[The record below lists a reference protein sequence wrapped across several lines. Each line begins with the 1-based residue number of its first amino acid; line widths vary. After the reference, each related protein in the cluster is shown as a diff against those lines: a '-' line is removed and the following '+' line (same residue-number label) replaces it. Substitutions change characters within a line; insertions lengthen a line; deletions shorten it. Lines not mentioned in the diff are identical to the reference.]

1 MGDQTIELDPGDA
14 LVERL
19 VAIVAERKLGEVF
32 VVGVGEVEDVE
43 ISVPRG
49 DQARHSVKLPGTS
62 DLVTLSGVVGAR
74 ADLYATVAQQGESGP
89 LMLAGKLLSA
99 TAVTVRVSLP
109 RAASAARP
117 EMTSPPQTAPSP
129 QTTSPRPI
137 ELPSSQPRTAPQG
150 NMTQPETLPTLPPVA
165 APQAAASEQRDSRPL
180 ATKLVRPV
188 AADEENDIYPEQ
200 GDIVTHFA
208 FGRCVVTF
216 SDGERIRLQQEGEQ
230 RVREVA
236 LSMLKIKEPTVEA
249 DGRRH
254 FDLGRKN

>member
-1 MGDQTIELDPGDA
+1 MSNQTIELDPGDS
-14 LVERL
+14 LVDRL
-19 VAIVAERKLGEVF
+19 VAIVGERKLGETF

-43 ISVPRG
+43 LSLPRG
-49 DQARHSVKLPGTS
+49 DQARHSLKLRGTS
-62 DLVTLSGVVGAR
+62 DLVTLSGFVGER
-74 ADLYATVAQQGESGP
+74 ADLYATVSQQGDSGP
-89 LMLAGKLLSA
+89 VMCAGKLVAA
-99 TAVTVRVSLP
+99 TAVTVRISLP
-109 RAASAARP
+109 RAAGMS
-117 EMTSPPQTAPSP
+117 APSP
-129 QTTSPRPI
+129 SPI
-137 ELPSSQPRTAPQG
+137 ETSAPQPRTPTPQG
-150 NMTQPETLPTLPPVA
+150 NMTQPNTTLPVA
-165 APQAAASEQRDSRPL
+165 TPITTPQATTSEQRDSRPL

-188 AADEENDIYPEQ
+188 AAVEENDIYPEQ

-236 LSMLKIKEPTVEA
+236 LSMLKIKEPTLEA